1 MRAVRGTATRAVA
14 TDAVEGLGSGSPGRP
29 EMPGLPGGFDPA
41 PRRRFGGV
49 DLGTVSQTMGSL
61 LSLVILSLGIWIA
74 EPVFM
79 SDNNWINIA
88 RQASFNAI
96 LGMGMTFV
104 ILTGGV
110 DLSVGSIV
118 AVSSVTGGLLIFD
131 YGWNMWPAVLA
142 MVAAGG
148 LCGLFNGVIVTLGK
162 IPPFIVTLGT
172 MQIFRGIALQLTNGS
187 PRAGIRE
194 SAPNFDIWGTRNFW
208 GVPSPVIIA
217 AVVFV
222 AGYLILRYTRLGLYT
237 YAIGGNEQATR
248 FSGVHIDRY
257 KLTVYTLMGVTAGIA
272 GVMITSRLNS
282 SQPTVGNGAELDAIA
297 AVVIGG
303 TSLFG
308 GEGTIVGTIIG
319 ALLMAVIRNGLT
331 LMHVSAFYQQIVIG
345 SVIILAVLIDR
356 LRRRG

>member
-1 MRAVRGTATRAVA
+1 VSSQADVAAGTTAGGMRRINLGALSQT
-14 TDAVEGLGSGSPGRP
+14 LGS
-29 EMPGLPGGFDPA
+29 LA
-41 PRRRFGGV
+41 
-49 DLGTVSQTMGSL
+49 SL
-61 LSLVILSLGIWIA
+61 IILSLFLWSQ
-74 EPVFM
+74 ESVFM
-79 SDNNWINIA
+79 SHGNWLNIA

-96 LGMGMTFV
+96 LAMGMTFV

-118 AVSSVTGGLLIFD
+118 ALSSVCGGLLM
-131 YGWNMWPAVLA
+131 YNHGWSMWPAVLII
-142 MVAAGG
+142 VAVGA
-148 LCGLFNGVIVTLGK
+148 LCGFFNGVIVTLGK

-172 MQIFRGIALQLTNGS
+172 MQIFRGIALQLT
-187 PRAGIRE
+187 AGKPIFDITKKQ
-194 SAPNFDIWGTRNFW
+194 PNFDIWGTRNYG
-208 GVPSPVIIA
+208 GVPSPVIIT

-222 AGYLILRYTRLGLYT
+222 VLYLVLRYTRLGLYT

-248 FSGVHIDRY
+248 FSGVNINRY
-257 KLTVYTLMGVTAGIA
+257 KLAVYSLMGAAAGIA
-272 GVMITSRLNS
+272 GVMLSSRLNS
-282 SQPTVGNGAELDAIA
+282 AQPNVASGAELDAIA

-308 GEGTIVGTIIG
+308 GEGTIVGTLVG

-356 LRRRG
+356 LRRRS

>member
-1 MRAVRGTATRAVA
+1 VTTSGPVAAGATAELADNRLARLRGVNLGRLSQT
-14 TDAVEGLGSGSPGRP
+14 LGS
-29 EMPGLPGGFDPA
+29 LA
-41 PRRRFGGV
+41 
-49 DLGTVSQTMGSL
+49 
-61 LSLVILSLGIWIA
+61 SLVILSAVLWYLR
-74 EPVFM
+74 PVFM
-79 SDNNWINIA
+79 TSGNWVNIL

-104 ILTGGV
+104 ILTGGI

-118 AVSSVTGGLLIFD
+118 ALSSVTGGLLM
-131 YGWNMWPAVLA
+131 YEHGWPMLPAVILMVIVGALA
-142 MVAAGG
+142 G
-148 LCGLFNGVIVTLGK
+148 LANGLVVTLGR

-172 MQIFRGIALQLTNGS
+172 MQIFRGVALQLVNGK
-187 PRAGIRE
+187 PIFGITKVQ
-194 SAPNFDIWGTRNFW
+194 PNFDIWGTRNY
-208 GVPSPVIIA
+208 GGIPSPVIITA
-217 AVVFV
+217 IVFV
-222 AGYLILRYTRLGLYT
+222 IGYLVLRYTRLGLYT

-248 FSGVHIDRY
+248 FSGVHVGRY
-257 KLTVYTLMGVTAGIA
+257 KLAVYTLMGLTAAVA
-272 GVMITSRLNS
+272 GLMLSSRLDSAEPNVA
-282 SQPTVGNGAELDAIA
+282 QGAELDAIA

-356 LRRRG
+356 LRRRTV